1 MSSFNSWPEIWRWS
15 KRPKGLHSFYFL
27 LIFSQSP
34 FIKIIDVQ
42 TSLLVNTQYFLYCVV
57 FFFYKKNPTNNVVG
71 SFTREK
77 NGTESDKN
85 PIYLQKEIFFSP
97 SSLYLW
103 R

>member
-1 MSSFNSWPEIWRWS
+1 MTRDLEVKQAA
-15 KRPKGLHSFYFL
+15 KRFTFFL
-27 LIFSQSP
+27 FSPSIFSQSP
-34 FIKIIDVQ
+34 FIKISDVQ

-57 FFFYKKNPTNNVVG
+57 FFFLQKNPTNNVVG